1 MLGGA
6 RHDKLDNMKSNA
18 KRTDL
23 IPLGLLLSAGA
34 DRAGPAYL
42 AISSVAF
49 FVAEIT
55 TTKDGPGDARARA
68 GARASSSAGCWAV
81 VEGGNAATIGPTTGR
96 TSHGVA

>member
-6 RHDKLDNMKSNA
+6 RPDELDNIESNA
-18 KRTDL
+18 KATDL

-49 FVAEIT
+49 LVAEIT
-55 TTKDGPGDARARA
+55 TKNRPGDARARA
-68 GARASSSAGCWAV
+68 GARASSSTGCWAV